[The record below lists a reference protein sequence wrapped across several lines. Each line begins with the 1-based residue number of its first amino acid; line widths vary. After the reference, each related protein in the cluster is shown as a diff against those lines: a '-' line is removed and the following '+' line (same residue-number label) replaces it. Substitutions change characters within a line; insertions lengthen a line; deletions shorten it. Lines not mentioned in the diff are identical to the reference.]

1 MANPQLEDGYTRIAN
16 DLLEAVYSSDL
27 NGTQLK
33 IVLCIW
39 RFTYGF
45 QRKEHGF
52 SEGFISRAIGR
63 HKNQVGP
70 EIQKLV
76 ARKIIRVEKEA
87 TFTGPRVLAFNK
99 NFEQWVQKDGQPVNL
114 LIPSENTDCT
124 VSKFTDTPVS
134 EFTDQE
140 KKVFKESIKEKNK
153 EKEIVSK
160 DTIRSTDVQR
170 VVDAWNDI
178 GITQITGIKP
188 DTQRYKLL
196 KARLR
201 EYSLEQILQAIGNVK
216 DSAFLRGH
224 NGKGW
229 EIKFD
234 WFVKPNNFIKVL
246 EGNYNGRGMQS
257 AGNVWEE
264 WSNEQE

>member
-1 MANPQLEDGYTRIAN
+1 MASPQLRDGYTRIAN
-16 DLLEAVYSSDL
+16 EILEAVYSSDL

-33 IVLCIW
+33 ILLCIW

-52 SEGFISRAIGR
+52 SEAFISKAIHR

-70 EIQKLV
+70 ELQKLIE
-76 ARKIIRVEKEA
+76 RKIIKVEAEA
-87 TFTGPRVLAFNK
+87 TFTMARVLAFNK
-99 NFEQWVQKDGQPVNL
+99 NIEQWEQKAGQSVKSL
-114 LIPSENTDCT
+114 TPSEPTIST
-124 VSKFTDTPVS
+124 VSKLTDSTVS
-134 EFTDQE
+134 KFTDQE
-140 KKVFKESIKEKNK
+140 KKVFKESIK

-160 DTIRSTDVQR
+160 DTIRSTDVQC
-170 VVDAWNDI
+170 VVDAWNNI

-224 NGKGW
+224 NDKGW

-246 EGNYNGRGMQS
+246 EGNYNGRGTQS